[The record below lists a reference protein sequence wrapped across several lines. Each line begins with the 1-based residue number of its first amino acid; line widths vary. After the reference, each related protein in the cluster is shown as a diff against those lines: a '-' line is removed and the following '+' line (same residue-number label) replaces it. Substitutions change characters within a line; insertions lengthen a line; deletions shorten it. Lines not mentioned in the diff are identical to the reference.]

1 MDSKI
6 VGIAGQGETWPIY
19 QDIVS
24 DIEFTTPSKFMK
36 ASYETYKEK
45 YKSKP
50 STNGLIFEYCIAE
63 CLFQMKI
70 GPFYYQANL
79 NFVPNSQFDF
89 VCFHDRWPNVLSC
102 KVSLRERYKQADL
115 EGWVLKQVYRKARV
129 YLLTTDQKEV
139 TMVENKIYDGEVIG
153 LDECIGVYS
162 EKFDKL
168 LRDLR
173 KKDFQEAKTVMPI
186 QGNLIKV

>member
-6 VGIAGQGETWPIY
+6 VGLAGQGKTWLIY

-24 DIEFTTPSKFMK
+24 DIEFTTPSEFMK
-36 ASYETYKEK
+36 TSYETYNEK
-45 YKSKP
+45 YESNP

-63 CLFQMKI
+63 CLFQMEI

-79 NFVPNSQFDF
+79 KFVPNSQFDF
-89 VCFHDRWPNVLSC
+89 VCFHDKWPNVLSC

-115 EGWVLKQVYRKARV
+115 EGWVLKQVYRKSRV

-139 TMVENKIYDGEVIG
+139 AMVENKIYDGEVIG

-162 EKFDKL
+162 DKFDKL
-168 LRDLR
+168 LCDLR
-173 KKDFQEAKTVMPI
+173 KKAFHEATAVMPI
-186 QGNLIKV
+186 QGNFIKV